1 MWWGKKVENCAN
13 ERTWRLQKVAE
24 EVEVLREELFK
35 LRDVLQ
41 QNDTDFARL
50 EQENH
55 QLKCQLA
62 GSEPSNRSLH

>member
-1 MWWGKKVENCAN
+1 M
-13 ERTWRLQKVAE
+13 AE

-55 QLKCQLA
+55 ELKCQLA
-62 GSEPSNRSLH
+62 GFDPSNRSVN